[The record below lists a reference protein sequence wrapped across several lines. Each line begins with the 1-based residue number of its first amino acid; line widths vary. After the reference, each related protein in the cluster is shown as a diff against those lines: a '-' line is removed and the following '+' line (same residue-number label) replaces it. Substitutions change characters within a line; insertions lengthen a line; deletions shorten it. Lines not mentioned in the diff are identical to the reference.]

1 MIKIF
6 RSALVLFSFGIF
18 GIGAF
23 IINFLLF
30 PAAKL
35 FIKKEN
41 LNNFYSETIHKT
53 WMFFTN
59 FLIFTGVMKLN
70 VKDLEEIKKIK
81 NKIIVSTHPSFID
94 VVILIGLIPKTTCIA
109 KDALAQN
116 PIMKN
121 ILNTI
126 FITNEANLKEFKQ
139 RTKELL
145 DEGFNIIIFPS
156 GIRHRKNEFP
166 KIKKGAALIALNAKK
181 NIVPLKL
188 YTDFDFLFIHQP
200 IWEAGENPV
209 IFSLEKCHEINVL
222 AEIEGQDSE
231 IIIKKNITKLIE
243 NSLYN

>member
-1 MIKIF
+1 MIKFF
-6 RSALVLFSFGIF
+6 RSVLVLSCFGIF
-18 GIGAF
+18 GAGAC

-30 PAAKL
+30 PCAKI
-35 FIKKEN
+35 FIKKRK
-41 LNNFYSETIHKT
+41 LNDFYSQTIHKL
-53 WMFFTN
+53 WRFFTN

-70 VKDLEEIKKIK
+70 IKNRKEIEQIK

-109 KDALAQN
+109 KEALAKN

-126 FITNEANLKEFKQ
+126 FITNESNLDEIQKQ
-139 RTKELL
+139 TKELL
-145 DEGFNIIIFPS
+145 DEGFNVIIFPS
-156 GIRHRKNEFP
+156 GIRHRRNEFP
-166 KIKKGAALIALNAKK
+166 KIKKGAALIALKARR

-188 YTDFDFLFIHQP
+188 YTDFDFLFLNQP
-200 IWEAGENPV
+200 IWQAGGKPV
-209 IFSLEKCHEINVL
+209 VFSLEQCPEIDVL
-222 AEIEGQDSE
+222 TEIQKNSSD

>member
-1 MIKIF
+1 MIKFF
-6 RSALVLFSFGIF
+6 RSVLVLFCFGIF
-18 GIGAF
+18 GAGAC

-30 PAAKL
+30 PSAKI
-35 FIKKEN
+35 FIKKEK
-41 LNNFYSETIHKT
+41 LNDFYSETIHKV
-53 WMFFTN
+53 WRFFTN

-70 VKDLEEIKKIK
+70 IKDRKEIEQIK

-94 VVILIGLIPKTTCIA
+94 VVILIGLIPRTTCIA
-109 KDALAQN
+109 KEALARN

-126 FITNEANLKEFKQ
+126 FITNEANLEEFQKQ
-139 RTKELL
+139 TKELL
-145 DEGFNIIIFPS
+145 DEGFNVIIFPS
-156 GIRHRKNEFP
+156 GIRHRRNEFP
-166 KIKKGAALIALNAKK
+166 KIKKGAALIALNAKR

-200 IWEAGENPV
+200 VWQAGEKPV
-209 IFSLEKCHEINVL
+209 VFSLEKCPEINVL
-222 AEIEGQDSE
+222 TEIQKHDSE